1 LIAILEF
8 TVRDAMAEYNKTY
21 EKDALKSITKGI
33 SLPESA
39 PKGILTNQQMMKIKN
54 NDNNQIIESTNK
66 ANNLAYNAKSSKEER
81 PSSSSATLR
90 PSSSADG
97 NSSNTDTINEMP
109 TRDKPA

>member
-1 LIAILEF
+1 
-8 TVRDAMAEYNKTY
+8 MAEYNKTY

-33 SLPESA
+33 SLPEST

-66 ANNLAYNAKSSKEER
+66 ATNSAHNAKTSKYER
-81 PSSSSATLR
+81 PSSSSVTLR

-109 TRDKPA
+109 TRDKPV